1 MTLTRYEKI
10 LHQNN
15 ITLNAAQAEILTALT
30 ELDNS
35 IDLNEDRGLL
45 SSILPNSVAI
55 KGVYI
60 YGSFGTGKSMLM
72 DLFYDN
78 LEIKKKQK
86 VHFNAFMLEVHAY
99 LHKAKKKNKKD
110 IDFLTHVAK
119 YIAKQYKVLCID
131 ELQIDDIADAMIVGK
146 LFRELLKE
154 QVILVITSN
163 FAPDELYPDGLQRDS
178 FLPFIE
184 LMQAQM
190 QVLKMNHNHD
200 FRIKKLKSVETVYFV
215 YQEAM
220 DSQRFI
226 LDSFA
231 KLTNNS
237 DPVNMLL
244 NIDGRELLCPITAQD
259 CCVFTFD
266 QLCGSPLA
274 SSDYIA
280 ICQEFNVIIIAEIPE
295 LTSEDH
301 NEAKRFISFVDT
313 AYDLR
318 KILICS
324 AKTDIESIYKA
335 GKWHYVFKRTISRL
349 HEMQSQEYLES

>member
-1 MTLTRYEKI
+1 LSKSV
-10 LHQNN
+10 
-15 ITLNAAQAEILTALT
+15 
-30 ELDNS
+30 S
-35 IDLNEDRGLL
+35 ING
-45 SSILPNSVAI
+45 I
-55 KGVYI
+55 YI

-78 LEIKKKQK
+78 LETKKKQK
-86 VHFNAFMLEVHAY
+86 VHFNAFMLEVHEY
-99 LHKAKKKNKKD
+99 LHKMKTSKNKN
-110 IDFLTHVAK
+110 IDFLVNVAD
-119 YIAKQYKVLCID
+119 YLAKQYKVLCID

-146 LFRELLKE
+146 LFRELLKK

-178 FLPFIE
+178 FLPFVD
-184 LMQAQM
+184 LMKEKM
-190 QVLKMNHNHD
+190 KILKMNHNHD
-200 FRIKKLKSVETVYFV
+200 FRINKLKSVETVYFL

-237 DPVNMLL
+237 EPVNMLL
-244 NIDGRELLCPITAQD
+244 NIDGREILCPITAQD

-266 QLCGSPLA
+266 QLCCAPLA

-295 LTSEDH
+295 LTSENH
-301 NEAKRFISFVDT
+301 NEAKRFISLIDT

-335 GKWHYVFKRTISRL
+335 GKWHYEFKRTISRL

>member
-1 MTLTRYEKI
+1 MNLTRYEKI
-10 LHQNN
+10 LQQNN
-15 ITLNAAQAEILTALT
+15 ITLNPAQAEILGALN

-35 IDLNEDRGLL
+35 IDVDKGLL
-45 SSILPNSVAI
+45 SSILQKSVSI
-55 KGVYI
+55 NGIYI

-78 LEIKKKQK
+78 LETKKKQK
-86 VHFNAFMLEVHAY
+86 VHFNAFMLEVHEY
-99 LHKAKKKNKKD
+99 LHKMKTSKKKN
-110 IDFLTHVAK
+110 IDFLANVAG
-119 YIAKQYKVLCID
+119 YIAKQYKILCID

-146 LFRELLKE
+146 LFRDLLKQ
-154 QVILVITSN
+154 QVILVVTSN

-178 FLPFIE
+178 FLPFID
-184 LMQAQM
+184 LMKEKM
-190 QVLKMNHNHD
+190 QIIKMNHNHD
-200 FRIKKLKSVETVYFV
+200 FRTNKLKSVETVYFL
-215 YQEAM
+215 YQEVM

-237 DPVNMLL
+237 EPVNMLL
-244 NIDGRELLCPITAQD
+244 NVDGREILCPITALD
-259 CCVFTFD
+259 CCVFTFN
-266 QLCGSPLA
+266 QLCAAPLA

-295 LTSEDH
+295 LTSQDH
-301 NEAKRFISFVDT
+301 NEAKRFISFIDT

-324 AKTDIESIYKA
+324 AKNDIESIYKA
-335 GKWHYVFKRTISRL
+335 GKWHYEFKRTISRL